1 MSDISQLKAFAQAA
15 IDRRRDWIVSVVKT
29 VESNPELGFRE
40 VATASLVSDKLA
52 ELGIAH
58 EQGIALTGL
67 KGYLDGGS
75 EGPTVGIIGE
85 MDSLRVP
92 GHPDADPD
100 SGAVHACGHHCQLG
114 MLLGVAAA
122 LSQPEVLGALSGRI
136 ALMGLPAEEFT
147 DVEYRWRLHQEG
159 RLGLM
164 GGKQEFIRLG
174 AFDDVDMAMMVHTA
188 ASPYKT
194 KFTAG
199 GSSNGHLVKHVTF
212 VGKASHAGGS
222 PHRGVNALQA
232 ALIALNALNAQRETF
247 RDWDTIRLHGIIT
260 EGGSAANATPAQVRY
275 EGRVRGASLA
285 AIDDA
290 NRKMDRSLRAGAL
303 ALGGKVNIVTIPG
316 YLPVLNDEGLMG
328 VFRQNAEALVGRDS
342 CKVHPEDRVKGGS
355 TDMGDLSQIIPAI
368 HPYTGGVSGMGHGV
382 DYTIVDYEQA
392 VIRPAKA
399 MAMAVIDLLADGA
412 TQGREV
418 ISKSNRPMTKDQYL
432 SLQYS
437 RLTEESY
444 LGE

>member
-1 MSDISQLKAFAQAA
+1 MPDISQLKSFAQAA
-15 IDRRRDWIVSVVKT
+15 IDRRRDWIVSVAKT
-29 VESNPELGFRE
+29 VAGTPELGFRE
-40 VATASLVSDKLA
+40 VATASLVSEKLA
-52 ELGIAH
+52 ELGILH
-58 EQGIALTGL
+58 EKGIALTGL

-75 EGPTVGIIGE
+75 KGPTVAVIGE
-85 MDSLRVP
+85 LDSLRVP

-100 SGAVHACGHHCQLG
+100 SGAAHACGHHCQLG

-122 LSQPEVLGALSGRI
+122 LSQPEVLAALSGRV

-147 DVEYRWRLHQEG
+147 DVEYRWKLHKDG

-188 ASPYKT
+188 ASPHKT
-194 KFTAG
+194 KFSAG
-199 GSSNGHLVKHVTF
+199 GTSNGHLVKHVTF
-212 VGKASHAGGS
+212 VGKAAHAGGS

-232 ALIALNALNAQRETF
+232 TLVALNALNAQRETF
-247 RDWDTIRLHGIIT
+247 RDWDTIRMHGIIT
-260 EGGSAANATPAQVRY
+260 EGGAAANAIPAEVRY

-303 ALGGKVNIVTIPG
+303 ALGAQVDIVTIPG
-316 YLPVLNDEGLMG
+316 YLPMLHDEGLMG
-328 VFRQNAEALVGRDS
+328 VFRQNAEALVGRDAFT
-342 CKVHPEDRVKGGS
+342 VHPEDRVKGGS
-355 TDMGDLSQIIPAI
+355 TDMGDLSHIMPAI
-368 HPYTGGVSGMGHGV
+368 HPYTGGASGMGHGV

-399 MAMAVIDLLADGA
+399 MAMAIIDLLADGA
-412 TQGREV
+412 AQGREV
-418 ISKSNRPMTKDQYL
+418 LAKSSPSMTKDQYL
-432 SLQYS
+432 SLQNS

-444 LGE
+444 VGD